1 MADTCPHGFPPAECL
16 ICQTLRAANEQR
28 RSAPTSTQY
37 ATPPYTAGQI
47 PSGDQPVRPDAVYQP
62 GGAPRPERSFGSRF
76 GLVLVILALLVV
88 GAWLVAG
95 AFFAIVR
102 VLELLIVAAA
112 AGWVGYRIGVYRGRR
127 SRP

>member
-1 MADTCPHGFPPAECL
+1 
-16 ICQTLRAANEQR
+16 
-28 RSAPTSTQY
+28 
-37 ATPPYTAGQI
+37 
-47 PSGDQPVRPDAVYQP
+47 
-62 GGAPRPERSFGSRF
+62 
-76 GLVLVILALLVV
+76 LVLVILALLVV